1 MLELNDAKETAGSP
15 PAPMRGLKTL
25 VQQVPRNLQSMILV
39 LVLIMLWIGF
49 GIAAPGYT
57 TADNIQ
63 DIIPQMAIVGI
74 MACGMVFVIVT
85 GGIDLSVGYAA
96 GFVSVAAAALFH
108 DGVVDGWLSAL
119 FPKMG
124 EGALEVNTTIGVVIL
139 CLLLG
144 LAMGA
149 FQGYLISRLSVPP
162 FIVTLGGYSIFKSG
176 ILIVTQGKSLYISHN
191 DTYKFIAQ
199 GVIPPVGGWLLAII
213 LAVTLFVRVFAARAR
228 KAKHG
233 TTLGSLPLEL
243 LGATSLSALAF
254 GYVLIVNRTFDPSAD
269 PDVKG
274 VPLLAAILGVVV
286 VLMSFISKN
295 IPFGRYV
302 YAIGG
307 NREAARLSG
316 ISITRALFKVYMIMG
331 ALVAVSG
338 IALAAYVGSGT
349 TNAGGGYELDV
360 IASCILGGTS
370 TLGGEGTVFGAV
382 VGALVLQ
389 SLSNGLQLM
398 NVTSDFQYAIK
409 GLVLIA
415 AVFADVTLKRK
426 RR

>member
-1 MLELNDAKETAGSP
+1 
-15 PAPMRGLKTL
+15 MRGLKAL
-25 VQQVPRNLQSMILV
+25 VQQVSRNLQSMILV

-108 DGVVDGWLSAL
+108 NGVVDGWLSAL

-124 EGALEVNTTIGVVIL
+124 EVALEVNTAIGVVIL

-162 FIVTLGGYSIFKSG
+162 FIVTLGGYSIFKSA
-176 ILIVTQGKSLYISHN
+176 ILIVTRGKSLYISRN

-199 GVIPPVGGWLLAII
+199 GLIPPVGGWLLAII
-213 LAVTLFVRVFAARAR
+213 LAVTLFVRVFTSRAR

-243 LGATSLSALAF
+243 LGAALPSTLAF
-254 GYVLIVNRTFDPSAD
+254 AYVLIVNRTFDLSAD

-286 VLMSFISKN
+286 VLMGFISKN

-316 ISITRALFKVYMIMG
+316 INITRALFRVYVIMG

-415 AVFADVTLKRK
+415 AVFADVTLKK
-426 RR
+426 RRR